1 MKHSDA
7 PPMNLSVTMESVC
20 ETLSDVMAMKT
31 VQIKVMRRDPDVV
44 STTMVYYYYFE
55 H

>member
-31 VQIKVMRRDPDVV
+31 VQIKVMRRDPDV
-44 STTMVYYYYFE
+44 SMWLLYLLEFR
-55 H
+55 